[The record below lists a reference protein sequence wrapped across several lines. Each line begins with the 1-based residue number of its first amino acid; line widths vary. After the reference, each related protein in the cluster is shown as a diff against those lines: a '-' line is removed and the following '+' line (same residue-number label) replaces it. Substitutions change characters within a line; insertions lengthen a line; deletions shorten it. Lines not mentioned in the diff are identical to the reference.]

1 MSAAFYRFRL
11 SVGVDERVPGKTVS
25 LVNFHSFRRGFV
37 SEAVKAGTP
46 LHVLRQ
52 VVGHEQPKSD
62 VTLSTYFKGELT
74 EAKRACVASVM
85 LPVKVRRALG
95 IEVEE
100 GPARPEAQEAPQAA

>member
-1 MSAAFYRFRL
+1 M
-11 SVGVDERVPGKTVS
+11 S
-25 LVNFHSFRRGFV
+25 LVNFHSFRRWFV

-46 LHVLRQ
+46 VHVIRQ

-85 LPVKVRRALG
+85 LPAKARKVLG
-95 IEVEE
+95 N
-100 GPARPEAQEAPQAA
+100 EAKKQGAGEAEAA